1 MSTRPPPSSATRRGG
16 TRRGLALAAVSLA
29 ALLPGLAH
37 AQEGPGRRMPD
48 RGGGHV
54 PEGQSVPYPSYPPTS
69 GPHWPRPAPW
79 GVYDFEIAPEV
90 YVHNL
95 EHGGIVVLYH
105 CPRPCPDLVEKLRRA
120 SATLPRSK
128 YGHVKLLVTPVSILD
143 HRLAFLAWTWIE
155 ELDDF
160 DQGRLLRFYKAHV
173 DRGPEDV
180 P

>member
-1 MSTRPPPSSATRRGG
+1 
-16 TRRGLALAAVSLA
+16 
-29 ALLPGLAH
+29 
-37 AQEGPGRRMPD
+37 MPD
-48 RGGGHV
+48 LGGGHK
-54 PEGQSVPYPSYPPTS
+54 PEGQPIQYPSYPPTS

-105 CPRPCPDLVEKLRRA
+105 CSKPCPDLTKQLEDA
-120 SATLPRSK
+120 FATLPPSK
-128 YGHVKLLVTPVSILD
+128 HGHVKLLVSPASRLD
-143 HRLAFLAWTWIE
+143 HRLAFLGWTWIE
-155 ELDDF
+155 EF
-160 DQGRLLRFYKAHV
+160 DHFDRGRLRRFYEAHV

>member
-1 MSTRPPPSSATRRGG
+1 
-16 TRRGLALAAVSLA
+16 
-29 ALLPGLAH
+29 
-37 AQEGPGRRMPD
+37 MPD

-54 PEGQSVPYPSYPPTS
+54 PEGQPVPYPSYPPTS

-90 YVHNL
+90 YVHDL

-105 CPRPCPDLVEKLRRA
+105 CPRPCPDLVEQLRRA
-120 SATLPRSK
+120 YATLPRSK
-128 YGHVKLLVTPVSILD
+128 YGSVKLLVSPASILD

>member
-1 MSTRPPPSSATRRGG
+1 V
-16 TRRGLALAAVSLA
+16 VSLA

-37 AQEGPGRRMPD
+37 GQEGPGRRMPD

-54 PEGQSVPYPSYPPTS
+54 PEGQPVPYPSYPPTS

-160 DQGRLLRFYKAHV
+160 DEARLLRFYKAHV
-173 DRGPEDV
+173 GRGPEDV